1 MSDFIDALNLITSHK
16 IHELYARQDTE
27 DPLVLRKKAAD
38 FRKGYGNW
46 RSKKSKGA
54 RGETN
59 YPTDKDKLHA
69 TDAKHEE
76 LVLDVVPLTRVNS
89 VEMLKAPD
97 TPGSRGVSRRGSLFR
112 CNSIIDGNDLEA
124 HQEKENWLKF
134 YVNPY
139 SGMAEAELT
148 EPVALNQ
155 ANLEKV
161 IPATVV
167 KPQYARPGDGRFI
180 DHYMCH
186 MGVGGFHRSHQAVY
200 TDDLLNLAASLEA
213 KNGSPSDVKK
223 WGIVGIGLMPWDS
236 KMYNILKAQDHL
248 YTLLSRGHTGSEAR
262 VVGSIVD
269 FMFAPENHQA
279 VIDKLAHVDTRIVS
293 LTMTEKGYCQDVN
306 GDLDRANALVKSD
319 LDGDLA
325 KPSSAIGMIV
335 AALRKRKQEGTPSF
349 TVLSCDN
356 LPENGDK
363 IKHVVLQMAGYVSA
377 ELREWVE
384 SNTTFPNTMV
394 DRITPMTEVEHIE
407 LVARDYMV
415 KDSWPV
421 IAEDFSQW
429 VVEDNFCNGMP
440 EWDKVG
446 ALVVKDVKPYEFM
459 KLRLLNGG
467 HSCLSYISVL
477 CGYNYV
483 DDAMANPLISGFI
496 FQFFN
501 EMSPTLL
508 PVPGVDTLTYQKKLV
523 ERFGNPY
530 IKDKLTRLAKDGSKK
545 MANTLKEAVIELS
558 EKGLSTKV
566 IALANAAWIRYMVGR
581 MPETGEAILGIKDP
595 AADELRDLAV
605 EALDGVDYGEEPKP
619 ERYIEF
625 VFGAEIVELKG
636 FVGEIKDLLRSIVT
650 HGALT
655 TLEDVMAEVAGKSD

>member
-1 MSDFIDALNLITSHK
+1 
-16 IHELYARQDTE
+16 
-27 DPLVLRKKAAD
+27 
-38 FRKGYGNW
+38 
-46 RSKKSKGA
+46 
-54 RGETN
+54 
-59 YPTDKDKLHA
+59 
-69 TDAKHEE
+69 
-76 LVLDVVPLTRVNS
+76 LVLDAVPLTRVNS
-89 VEMLKAPD
+89 VEMLKSPER
-97 TPGSRGVSRRGSLFR
+97 PGRGVSRRGSLFR

-155 ANLEKV
+155 GNLEKV

-167 KPQYARPGDGRFI
+167 KPHYARPGDGRFI

-213 KNGSPSDVKK
+213 KNGEPSADMKK

-262 VVGSIVD
+262 VIGSIVD

-293 LTMTEKGYCQDVN
+293 LTVTEKGYCQDVN

-335 AALRKRKQEGTPSF
+335 AALRKRKAEGTPSF

-363 IKHVVLQMAGYVSA
+363 IKHVVLQMAGYVSL

-384 SNTTFPNTMV
+384 TNTTFPNTMV

-440 EWDKVG
+440 AWDKVG

-496 FQFFN
+496 SQFFK
-501 EMSPTLL
+501 EISPTLL
-508 PVPGVDTLTYQKKLV
+508 PVPGVDTSTYQKKLV

-530 IKDKLTRLAKDGSKK
+530 IKDKLTRLAEDGSKK
-545 MANTLKEAVIELS
+545 MPNTLKEAVLDLS
-558 EKGLSTKV
+558 EKGLPTKV
-566 IALANAAWIRYMVGR
+566 IALANAAWIIFMVGR
-581 MPETGEAILGIKDP
+581 APDTGEAILGIKDP
-595 AADELRDLAV
+595 ASVELRELALD
-605 EALDGVDYGEEPKP
+605 AMDGVDFGEEAKP
-619 ERYIEF
+619 EKYIEL
-625 VFGAEIVELKG
+625 VFGPEIIELKG
-636 FVGEIKDLLRSIVT
+636 FMGEIKVCTYFL
-650 HGALT
+650 
-655 TLEDVMAEVAGKSD
+655 